1 MIVAG
6 SKGFAS
12 EITDVV
18 LEHVQHDDLFF
29 FDNQSTDISD
39 FKFDRYRIIRSLDEA
54 RKHFAESDSRFVIGT
69 GSPKSRRVLCEALQE
84 IGGVVTSLISIR
96 AHVGAHLNVIHDG
109 VCIMPLVEMESNNI
123 IGMGSLIHVG
133 AFISHDV
140 TIGQFCEISPYVK
153 LLGNTSVG
161 DHTSV
166 GAGAIVLPG
175 VRIGSHVK
183 VGAGAVV
190 TKDVADYSTVAG
202 IPATPLSK

>member
-18 LEHVQHDDLFF
+18 LEHVRHDDLFF
-29 FDNQSTDISD
+29 FDNLSTDIPD

-54 RKHFAESDSRFVIGT
+54 RKHFAESDRRFVLGT
-69 GSPKSRRVLCEALQE
+69 GTPRSRAALCELLQE
-84 IGGVVTSLISIR
+84 LGGVLTSLVSIR
-96 AHVGAHLNVIHDG
+96 AHVGAHWNVIHDG
-109 VCIMPLVEMESNNI
+109 VCIMPLVEIESNNV
-123 IGMGSLIHVG
+123 IGKASLIHVG
-133 AFISHDV
+133 TFISHDV
-140 TIGQFCEISPYVK
+140 TIGEYCEISPYVK

-166 GAGAIVLPG
+166 GTGAIVLPG
-175 VRIGSHVK
+175 IRIGSHVK

-190 TKDVADYSTVAG
+190 TKDVPDHATVVG
-202 IPATPLSK
+202 VPATQVSK

>member
-12 EITDVV
+12 EIADVV
-18 LEHVQHDDLFF
+18 LEHVRHDDLFF
-29 FDNQSTDISD
+29 FDNQSTDIPD
-39 FKFDRYRIIRSLDEA
+39 FKFDRYRIIRSLYEA
-54 RKHFAESDSRFVIGT
+54 RKHFAEADNRFVIGT
-69 GSPKSRRVLCEALQE
+69 GGPRSRRGLCEALQE
-84 IGGVVTSLISIR
+84 IGGVVTSLVSVR

-109 VCIMPLVEMESNNI
+109 VCIMPLVEIESNNI
-123 IGMGSLIHVG
+123 IGKGSLIHVG
-133 AFISHDV
+133 TFISHDV
-140 TIGQFCEISPYVK
+140 TIGEYCEISPYVK

-175 VRIGSHVK
+175 VHIGSCVR

-190 TKDVADYSTVAG
+190 TNDVPDYSTVAG
-202 IPATPLSK
+202 IPAKPLSK